1 MANLNWFQM
10 LLKKL
15 DMSGKVGLAKKKKK
29 KKNFAKYHFYFTN
42 FLRPS
47 F

>member
-29 KKNFAKYHFYFTN
+29 KKKKNLKNIIFF
-42 FLRPS
+42 
-47 F
+47 